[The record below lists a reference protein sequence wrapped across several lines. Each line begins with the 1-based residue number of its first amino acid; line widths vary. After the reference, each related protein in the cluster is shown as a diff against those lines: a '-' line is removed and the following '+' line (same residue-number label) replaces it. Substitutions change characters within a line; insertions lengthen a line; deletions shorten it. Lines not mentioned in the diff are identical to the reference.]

1 MCWQN
6 FGSMVPERKDFS
18 TPGEGGGVRAYKFK
32 SEEVRPKIKVETHIN
47 DFSGCFARRPTPV
60 DSSERKFF
68 ARFLGQKNDSA
79 LLM

>member
-1 MCWQN
+1 MLAEFWVY
-6 FGSMVPERKDFS
+6 GPRKKKIF
-18 TPGEGGGVRAYKFK
+18 PRLGGGGVRAYKFK